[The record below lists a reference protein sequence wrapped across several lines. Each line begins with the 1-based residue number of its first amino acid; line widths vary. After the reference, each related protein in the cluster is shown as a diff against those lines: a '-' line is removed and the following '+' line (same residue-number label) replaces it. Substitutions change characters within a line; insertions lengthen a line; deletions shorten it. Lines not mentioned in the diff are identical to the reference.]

1 VRSTSARLLSDGLA
15 LLALAAAAAAPLA
28 CDRDRTA
35 DMEET
40 VMTFSLT
47 SAAFKHNERIPV
59 RYTGE
64 GADVSPPLE
73 WSDPPAGTQSLAL
86 ICADPDAP
94 VGTWDHWVLWNVAPD
109 RRSLPE
115 KIVKFAIVPDL
126 GSTRQGKNSWPSDNV
141 GYRGPMPPPGHG
153 THHYQFTLY
162 ALDTVLDLPPGHPAR
177 QIAVPGPDK
186 RALVAAMKGHLL
198 GKATLTG
205 LYSR

>member
-1 VRSTSARLLSDGLA
+1 
-15 LLALAAAAAAPLA
+15 
-28 CDRDRTA
+28 
-35 DMEET
+35 MEET

-47 SAAFKHNERIPV
+47 SAAFKQNERIPV

-94 VGTWDHWVLWNVAPD
+94 IGTWDHWVLWNLPPD

-115 KIVKFAIVPDL
+115 NIMKFEIPPDL
-126 GSTRQGKNSWPSDNV
+126 GSARQGRNSWPSANI

-162 ALDTVLDLPPGHPAR
+162 ALDTVLDLPPGA
-177 QIAVPGPDK
+177 DK
-186 RALVAAMKGHLL
+186 RALMAAMKGHLL

-205 LYSR
+205 VYSR